1 MLLVRLLS
9 LSIIFSTVFFNGLN
23 VTIEDISI
31 ENAYA
36 HSFTPNSYAKFVSS
50 IDEFQVESKLA
61 YDNLIMDNSS
71 LSEKH
76 ASEAISIFSWDLLS
90 EAEERDKRVSDEI
103 KSAIE
108 SLQNISLSVS
118 KSPSIVKLDPSEKEQ
133 MVAASQLM
141 KVIDA
146 NSNIMINK
154 TELQQQTEDSNP
166 LNQVTVFFT
175 NIFNGQKDSNNTT
188 IHPMRF
194 VEVADS
200 VLRNYGDAYDV
211 NFDMTDMAYMTNM
224 HQGPLMNNSRDLAEN
239 SQNKVNSIEN
249 AANYQTALGL
259 SEKLLEIFDM
269 ELKPIMHNNGAAA
282 LATNLE
288 DGIVQLTNSIK
299 GNAAPEDIMMIVHT
313 QIHPNLIKAFNLQIL
328 SEL

>member
-1 MLLVRLLS
+1 MIILS
-9 LSIIFSTVFFNGLN
+9 WITPLYLKSI
-23 VTIEDISI
+23 
-31 ENAYA
+31 
-36 HSFTPNSYAKFVSS
+36 
-50 IDEFQVESKLA
+50 
-61 YDNLIMDNSS
+61 
-71 LSEKH
+71 

-108 SLQNISLSVS
+108 NLQNKSLSVYR
-118 KSPSIVKLDPSEKEQ
+118 SPSISKLDPSEKEQ

-166 LNQVTVFFT
+166 LNQVTVFLQ
-175 NIFNGQKDSNNTT
+175 IFLMDKKDSNNTT

-224 HQGPLMNNSRDLAEN
+224 DQGPLMNNSKDLSEIY
-239 SQNKVNSIEN
+239 QNKVNSIEN
-249 AANYQTALGL
+249 AANYQTVLGL

-269 ELKPIMHNNGAAA
+269 ELKPIMHSNGAVA

-288 DGIVQLTNSIK
+288 DGIVQLKNSIK
-299 GNAAPEDIMMIVHT
+299 GNSAPEDITMIVHT